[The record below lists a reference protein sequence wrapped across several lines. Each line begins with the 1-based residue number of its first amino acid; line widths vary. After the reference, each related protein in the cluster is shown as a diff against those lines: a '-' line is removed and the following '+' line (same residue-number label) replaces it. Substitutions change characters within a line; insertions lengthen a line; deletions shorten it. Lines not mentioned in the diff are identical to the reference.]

1 MEELN
6 RIAEERTEKIFT
18 AMRTHVALRTDSLF
32 SYLMLGQWLF
42 AIGCAVVLTPKSYS
56 GSVSTLHPH
65 VWAALILGGLLTFLP
80 CSFVILRP
88 GEVITRHVI
97 AVTQMMMS
105 ALLIHLTG
113 GRVETHFHIFG
124 SLAFL
129 AFYRDWKVIMTA
141 ATVAALDHLLRGI
154 YWPMSVFGTANV
166 SHWEWMEH
174 TGWVLFE
181 VAFLVPGCLNTLKAM
196 RELSARQVQLEMMN
210 EQVEKNVKERTEELE
225 VTQRQLMQSQ
235 KLEAIG
241 QLASGVAHDF
251 NNMLGGIL
259 AYSSLLKEDYA
270 KDEHLVSSLSVIESS
285 AERGAELTK
294 KLLAFARKG
303 NYEHTIV
310 DLEKTVAETVAL
322 LEPSLNEKVSV
333 AIKIDRNLWPTEGD
347 STQIFQVVMNL
358 AVNAKDAMPAG
369 GRILITAT
377 NVDAD
382 LDYCNLHRSV
392 TPGSYV
398 RLSIEDNGC
407 GIPKEIQEKVFEPFF
422 TTKQAGSG
430 TGLGLSMV
438 YGIMKNH
445 KGAVGLYSE
454 PGHGTV
460 FHLYFPRSK
469 KVYYQEAPV
478 SGMSIPS
485 RTSLLG
491 QEILLAD
498 DEETM
503 RRAGSDI
510 LSRYGASVNACENGE
525 LALTEL
531 CANPGKYK
539 IIILDAI
546 MPKMNGIEAFHRM
559 REVAPDAQFIF
570 SSGYAESAEI
580 TELRNR
586 YSVKFIQKP
595 FKAEHLAREVLKKV
609 A

>member
-1 MEELN
+1 MEEFN
-6 RIAEERTEKIFT
+6 RIAEERTQKIYM
-18 AMRTHVALRTDSLF
+18 AMRTEVARRTDKLF
-32 SYLMLGQWLF
+32 SYLMLGQWFF
-42 AIGCAVVLTPKSYS
+42 AIGCAIVLTPRSYS
-56 GSVSTLHPH
+56 GSVSSMHPH

-129 AFYRDWKVIMTA
+129 AFYRDWKVIATA
-141 ATVAALDHLLRGI
+141 AAVTALDHLVRGI
-154 YWPMSVFGTANV
+154 FWPLSVFGSANV

-181 VAFLVPGCLNTLKAM
+181 VGFLIPGCFNTLKAM
-196 RELSARQVQLEMMN
+196 RELSGRQVQLEMIN
-210 EQVEKNVKERTEELE
+210 ERVEKNVAQRTEELE

-270 KDEHLVSSLSVIESS
+270 HDEKLVSSLTVIENS

-310 DLEKTVAETVAL
+310 DLEKTVEETVAL
-322 LEPSLNEKVSV
+322 LAPSLDEKVNIS
-333 AIKIDRNLWPTEGD
+333 IKVDRNLWPTEGD

-358 AVNAKDAMPAG
+358 AVNAKDAMPSG
-369 GRILITAT
+369 GKLLITAT
-377 NVDAD
+377 NVEAD
-382 LDYCNLHRSV
+382 VDYCSSHKSV

-398 RLSIEDNGC
+398 RLSIEDSGC

-422 TTKQAGSG
+422 TTKQPGSG

-469 KVYYQEAPV
+469 KAYYQDAPV

-485 RTSLLG
+485 RNSLLG
-491 QEILLAD
+491 QDVLLAD

-503 RRAGSDI
+503 RRAGCDI
-510 LSRYGASVNACENGE
+510 LSRYGARVNAYEDGE
-525 LALTEL
+525 AALSEL
-531 CANPGKYK
+531 SSNPGKYK
-539 IIILDAI
+539 VIILDAI